1 MSSKTMNVAKVLFSF
16 SMIKMQGFGI
26 KEFNLYYAIG
36 RKRKMSSIAVKYFII
51 FKFNKKFPTIFNH
64 P

>member
-1 MSSKTMNVAKVLFSF
+1 
-16 SMIKMQGFGI
+16 MIKMQGFGI